1 MIICICKEITD
12 KDIHDAIKAGC
23 ESFEKYLAFRNLS
36 LDCRT
41 CFEEAKLIFLNRVE
55 ALI

>member
-12 KDIHDAIKAGC
+12 KDIYEAIRSGC
-23 ESFEKYLAFRNLS
+23 ESFEKYLAFKNLS
-36 LDCRT
+36 LDCET
-41 CFEEAKLIFLNRVE
+41 CFEEAKSIFLNRVE